1 MGLSI
6 AMLFPLLATLSFSE
20 NDWLAFVVPALI
32 TFFSGFLLSKWFET
46 TEEMSAREGFSIV
59 ALVWVI
65 FTIFGSL
72 PYVFV
77 GHSYTD
83 AFFQTMSGFT
93 TTGSNVFRD
102 IASHSRGI
110 LLWGNITQWIGGMGI
125 IVLSLA
131 ILPVLGIGGMQLFK
145 AEVPG
150 PVSDKLTPRIRDTAK
165 ILYQT
170 YFFLTLIECL
180 LLWLAG
186 MDFYSSV
193 CHSLSTLSSGGF
205 SPHNSSIAHYDNSLI
220 HFIIVFFMLI
230 AGMNFALHY
239 QFSRLK
245 FSSLWVDTE
254 VKSYLLFTCGI
265 VILLMCILW
274 SRGVYSDLFLCF
286 RDVLFTT
293 TALITTT
300 GFATAD
306 YEQWPVVCQAILY
319 LLFFAGGCAGST
331 SGGVKIIRLIIFCK
345 FAYQQINQLIH
356 PQAIL
361 NIKISRQMVKDNVIK
376 GVLGFFIL
384 YALSFMIGTVLMTAT
399 GLDILSASS
408 ATATCLGNIGP
419 GFAMF
424 GPTDNFAD
432 VSTFGKWVLSFLMLL
447 GRLELFTVLVLF
459 TPAFW
464 KN

>member
-6 AMLFPLLATLSFSE
+6 AMLFPLLATFSFGEKDWFAFLIPAILTFLFGLILSRIFES
-20 NDWLAFVVPALI
+20 ND
-32 TFFSGFLLSKWFET
+32 
-46 TEEMSAREGFSIV
+46 EMSAREGFSIV
-59 ALVWVI
+59 ASVWVV

-77 GHSYTD
+77 GHSFTD
-83 AFFQTMSGFT
+83 SFFQTMSGFT
-93 TTGSNVFRD
+93 TTGSTIFRD
-102 IASHSRGI
+102 IASHSHGI
-110 LLWGNITQWIGGMGI
+110 LLWGSVTQWIGGMGI

-131 ILPVLGIGGMQLFK
+131 ILPVLGIGGMQLFR

-170 YFFLTLIECL
+170 YIFLTVVECL

-186 MDFYSSV
+186 MDFYSAV

-205 SPHNSSIAHYDNSLI
+205 SPHNASIAHYESSLI
-220 HFIIVFFMLI
+220 HFIIIFFMMA

-239 QFSRLK
+239 QFSRFN
-245 FSSLWVDTE
+245 FSSIWTDTE
-254 VKSYLLFTCGI
+254 VKSYLLFISSI
-265 VILLMCILW
+265 VLLLISILW
-274 SRGVYSDLFLCF
+274 FQGFYSDWFLCF

-306 YEQWPVVCQAILY
+306 YEQWPAVCQAILY
-319 LLFFAGGCAGST
+319 VLFFAGGCAGST

-361 NIKISRQMVKDNVIK
+361 NIKVSRQMVKDNVIK
-376 GVLGFFIL
+376 GVLGFFLL
-384 YALSFMIGTVLMTAT
+384 YALSFMIGTILMTAT

-419 GFAMF
+419 GFELF

-459 TPAFW
+459 TPTFW
-464 KN
+464 RD

>member
-1 MGLSI
+1 MGLSV
-6 AMLFPLLATLSFSE
+6 AMLFPLIATFTFGES
-20 NDWLAFVVPALI
+20 DWTAFLIPALC
-32 TFFSGFLLSKWFET
+32 TFFVGMSLSKVFDSN
-46 TEEMSAREGFSIV
+46 EEMSAREGFAIV

-65 FTIFGSL
+65 FTIFGAL

-77 GHSYTD
+77 GHNYTD

-125 IVLSLA
+125 IVMSLA
-131 ILPVLGIGGMQLFK
+131 ILPVLGIGGMQLFR

-170 YFFLTLIECL
+170 YIFLTLVECF

-186 MDFYSSV
+186 MDFYSAV

-205 SPHNSSIAHYDNSLI
+205 SPHNSSIAHYESSWI
-220 HFIIVFFMLI
+220 HFIIALFMLA
-230 AGMNFALHY
+230 AGVNFALHY

-245 FSSLWVDTE
+245 FSAIWTDTE
-254 VKSYLLFTCGI
+254 FKSYLFFISLVVALLVSILFFQGI
-265 VILLMCILW
+265 
-274 SRGVYSDLFLCF
+274 YTDLFICV
-286 RDVLFTT
+286 RDVFFTT
-293 TALITTT
+293 VALITGT
-300 GFATAD
+300 GFSTVD
-306 YEQWPVVCQAILY
+306 YEQWPVVCQAILFC
-319 LLFFAGGCAGST
+319 LLFAGGCAGST
-331 SGGVKIIRLIIFCK
+331 TGGMKIIRLVIVCK

-361 NIKISRQMVKDNVIK
+361 NLKINRQMVKDNIIK
-376 GVLGFFIL
+376 GVLSFFIL
-384 YALSFMIGTVLMTAT
+384 YALSFTLGVVLMAST
-399 GLDILSASS
+399 GLDLISASS
-408 ATATCLGNIGP
+408 ATASCLSNVGP
-419 GFAMF
+419 AFGVV